1 LGNLSTPNSVQKL
14 QKALH
19 AKAKAVPCPW
29 VGQSTLIG
37 ENVRVFA
44 TPLLTMLSVLANNYS
59 KTHTCVSIA
68 IVAGHAKPEHS
79 LTEFISLRRRW
90 LRTGSRSDFNAS
102 RAETDGLSKQLAAQ
116 SRH

>member
-14 QKALH
+14 QKAWH
-19 AKAKAVPCPW
+19 AKAEAVPCPW
-29 VGQSTLIG
+29 VGQSMLIG

-44 TPLLTMLSVLANNYS
+44 TPLLTTLSVLANNYS

-90 LRTGSRSDFNAS
+90 LRTGSWSDFNAS